1 MTDHSQEECAL
12 HPSKI
17 LPVVLM
23 QGMTEQWRAVERE
36 SVLAPAIPGMRADA
50 RFRGVATSPMWG
62 GGGGGGGGDHKEF
75 QCQEGRGTMGQQ
87 SLSSRGTAVVNAIT
101 RLGSH
106 LVFSTLPAPVVCSLV
121 SATPGAFGS
130 W

>member
-1 MTDHSQEECAL
+1 MADHSQEECAL

-50 RFRGVATSPMWG
+50 CFRGVAMSPMWG
-62 GGGGGGGGDHKEF
+62 GPQGVPVSGGPRDH
-75 QCQEGRGTMGQQ
+75 G
-87 SLSSRGTAVVNAIT
+87 
-101 RLGSH
+101 
-106 LVFSTLPAPVVCSLV
+106 PAKSVQ
-121 SATPGAFGS
+121 
-130 W
+130 